1 MPIILSIKSS
11 SCNILKTLP
20 PIISPPHSQTQTSH
34 IFDFAETKI
43 IANRA
48 YKMFI
53 KGDLTALSDS
63 DSTDTE
69 IIQEV

>member
-1 MPIILSIKSS
+1 MLAGRSRARLCQQHQAVPIVGGV
-11 SCNILKTLP
+11 
-20 PIISPPHSQTQTSH
+20 ISGG
-34 IFDFAETKI
+34 FDFAETKI

-53 KGDLTALSDS
+53 KGDLTALSDG

>member
-34 IFDFAETKI
+34 IFDFAETNTSF
-43 IANRA
+43 IAN
-48 YKMFI
+48 
-53 KGDLTALSDS
+53 LTLS
-63 DSTDTE
+63 
-69 IIQEV
+69 

>member
-1 MPIILSIKSS
+1 MPKTNTLS
-11 SCNILKTLP
+11 L
-20 PIISPPHSQTQTSH
+20 
-34 IFDFAETKI
+34 I

-53 KGDLTALSDS
+53 KGDLTALSDG

>member
-1 MPIILSIKSS
+1 MVPFHMLFSV
-11 SCNILKTLP
+11 
-20 PIISPPHSQTQTSH
+20 ISPKSFQIDLNQQVKLKG
-34 IFDFAETKI
+34 IKI

-53 KGDLTALSDS
+53 KGDLTALSDG

>member
-1 MPIILSIKSS
+1 MGKAVPIVGGV
-11 SCNILKTLP
+11 
-20 PIISPPHSQTQTSH
+20 ISGG
-34 IFDFAETKI
+34 FDFAETKI

-53 KGDLTALSDS
+53 KGDLTALSDG

-69 IIQEV
+69 IIQSV

>member
-1 MPIILSIKSS
+1 MLFSV
-11 SCNILKTLP
+11 
-20 PIISPPHSQTQTSH
+20 ISPKSFQIDLNQQVKLKG
-34 IFDFAETKI
+34 IKI

-53 KGDLTALSDS
+53 KGDLTALSDG